1 MSRLSSLRISSGEK
15 PSNLH
20 YGMPAGSLGQNKR
33 PVSGSPICSGT
44 LGFKRIAVGQAEA
57 RLGRELAVTPE
68 VKKQIAEFSRGSL
81 LHGMAQAPLEPV
93 SHLLGALF

>member
-1 MSRLSSLRISSGEK
+1 
-15 PSNLH
+15 
-20 YGMPAGSLGQNKR
+20 MPTNDR
-33 PVSGSPICSGT
+33 DW
-44 LGFKRIAVGQAEA
+44 RIAVGQAEA

-93 SHLLGALF
+93 FHLLGALF